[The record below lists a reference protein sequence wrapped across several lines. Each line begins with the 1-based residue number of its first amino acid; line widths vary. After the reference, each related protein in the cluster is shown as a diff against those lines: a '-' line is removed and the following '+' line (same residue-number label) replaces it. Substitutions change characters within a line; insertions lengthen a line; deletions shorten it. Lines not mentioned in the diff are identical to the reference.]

1 MGVESPARAGLAS
14 RIMGIGEVGSQRT
27 LVRLGFFKMK
37 AEGGRSEDEAKVE
50 VKEEPW
56 EEEGLDDG
64 SLLRLEVL
72 GSPTKGMYQS
82 PSAKEHIL
90 QSRTSNQT
98 PPRAADNVR
107 DEAQTERMG
116 HTSSMTPLMFLKPAI
131 NMKTKAAEEMIT
143 IDFDFD
149 FLASNTQIERE
160 LSSIPAHVTP
170 DRTSSAVK
178 KSNMTPVPTTSNAA
192 IPRQTLKIQDER
204 PQHPAPQLYSTPA
217 LTRAAQD
224 RMLMP
229 PPTFKRPA
237 NPSLRSKSPSR
248 PTMLKQTTIL
258 QNGRGRASV
267 KSTTTHIKVAS
278 ESEGFIVSSE
288 PRRNIEFRKEG
299 CDEFPANYDKEKEN
313 TAPVVLL
320 REEDFDLS
328 TQDCRE
334 IYG

>member
-1 MGVESPARAGLAS
+1 MEHITS
-14 RIMGIGEVGSQRT
+14 I
-27 LVRLGFFKMK
+27 
-37 AEGGRSEDEAKVE
+37 
-50 VKEEPW
+50 
-56 EEEGLDDG
+56 
-64 SLLRLEVL
+64 
-72 GSPTKGMYQS
+72 GSPIFM
-82 PSAKEHIL
+82 
-90 QSRTSNQT
+90 
-98 PPRAADNVR
+98 
-107 DEAQTERMG
+107 
-116 HTSSMTPLMFLKPAI
+116 KPAA
-131 NMKTKAAEEMIT
+131 NMNTKAAEDMMT

-178 KSNMTPVPTTSNAA
+178 KSNRIPLTTTPNAA
-192 IPRQTLKIQDER
+192 VPRQTLTNQDDR
-204 PQHPAPQLYSTPA
+204 PQHAVPQLYSPSA
-217 LTRAAQD
+217 LARAAQD

-248 PTMLKQTTIL
+248 PSMAKQTTTL
-258 QNGRGRASV
+258 QNGRERVSV
-267 KSTTTHIKVAS
+267 KSTTTHMKVAS
-278 ESEGFIVSSE
+278 ESEGFIVKSE
-288 PRRNIEFRKEG
+288 PRRNIELRNEG
-299 CDEFPANYDKEKEN
+299 CDEFPANYDREKEN